1 MNYLTNDINVLE
13 IAQANIEKNKN
24 KKELI
29 VTLNT
34 PQETIAIEDDWINEA
49 MLALFRYNPF

>member
-34 PQETIAIEDDWINEA
+34 PQETIAIEDD
-49 MLALFRYNPF
+49 